1 MIVMFRDGKCVG
13 KTREGMFVIPDGI
26 DVVPFDKDND
36 IHRTAKFLQHPPKQ
50 ASSTLPTEDIFTIAD
65 FLFDLLGY
73 MGFISHER
81 ITVDGVFQQYSKSGI
96 RRLIEQ
102 KCVTLNG
109 VVVTD
114 PNALF
119 VTCESLVLFAN
130 STKRTTIF

>member
-1 MIVMFRDGKCVG
+1 MFG
-13 KTREGMFVIPDGI
+13 
-26 DVVPFDKDND
+26 
-36 IHRTAKFLQHPPKQ
+36 
-50 ASSTLPTEDIFTIAD
+50 
-65 FLFDLLGY
+65 LLDY

-81 ITVDGVFQQYSKSGI
+81 ITVDGVFQKYSKSGI
-96 RRLIEQ
+96 HRLIEQ

-130 STKRTTIF
+130 SAKRTTIF

>member
-13 KTREGMFVIPDGI
+13 KTREGMFDIPDGI
-26 DVVPFDKDND
+26 VVVPFDKDNAV
-36 IHRTAKFLQHPPKQ
+36 HRSAKFLQHPPKQ
-50 ASSTLPTEDIFTIAD
+50 PSTTVSTEDIFTVAD
-65 FLFDLLGY
+65 FLFDLLDY

-81 ITVDGVFQQYSKSGI
+81 LTIDGVFQKYSRSGI

-109 VVVTD
+109 GVVTD

-119 VTCESLVLFAN
+119 ETCESLVLFAN
-130 STKRTTIF
+130 SAKRTTIF

>member
-13 KTREGMFVIPDGI
+13 KTREGMFDIPDGI
-26 DVVPFDKDND
+26 VVVPFDKDDN

-50 ASSTLPTEDIFTIAD
+50 VFTTATSEDIFTVAD
-65 FLFDLLGY
+65 FMFGLLDY
-73 MGFISHER
+73 IGFISHER
-81 ITVDGVFQQYSKSGI
+81 ITVDGVFQKYSKSGI

-130 STKRTTIF
+130 SAKRTTIF